1 MKNPKLTQEALKQ
14 SIDSLSVAL
23 NIGLNKAYDVILAGL
38 AYEYKGKIPKEL
50 QSILENLSREICK

>member
-23 NIGLNKAYDVILAGL
+23 NTGLDKAYDVILAGL
-38 AYEYKGKIPKEL
+38 AYEYKGKIPKKL